1 MESTMQIADVNKAYN
16 GEASGEFFHTDN
28 KVQREIVI
36 DKLRKM
42 GCRITKQ
49 RLLLLD
55 IILGEECSSCKEIY
69 YKASR
74 IDKKIGSATV
84 YRMVN
89 TLEDIG
95 AINRKNMYKVACG
108 AGCEVE
114 NACVIAFDDQSF
126 IELSASEWSRVLKA
140 GLKSLDY
147 IGGQNI
153 TSVVVQPCTCHKAC

>member
-1 MESTMQIADVNKAYN
+1 
-16 GEASGEFFHTDN
+16 
-28 KVQREIVI
+28 
-36 DKLRKM
+36 
-42 GCRITKQ
+42 
-49 RLLLLD
+49 
-55 IILGEECSSCKEIY
+55 
-69 YKASR
+69 
-74 IDKKIGSATV
+74 
-84 YRMVN
+84 
-89 TLEDIG
+89 
-95 AINRKNMYKVACG
+95 MYKVACG